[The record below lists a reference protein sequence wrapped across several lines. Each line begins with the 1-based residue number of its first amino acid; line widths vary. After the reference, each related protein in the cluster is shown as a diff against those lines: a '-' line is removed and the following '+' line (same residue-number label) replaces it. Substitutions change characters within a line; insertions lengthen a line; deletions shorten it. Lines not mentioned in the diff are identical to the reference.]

1 MLDEPTSGL
10 DPLMQREFYALLEE
24 YNRAGTTVFL
34 SSHVLSEVRRHCRNA
49 AILREGRLVAADAVK
64 NWDVT
69 GREED
74 FEETFIQF
82 YKGGS
87 GK

>member
-1 MLDEPTSGL
+1 
-10 DPLMQREFYALLEE
+10 
-24 YNRAGTTVFL
+24 
-34 SSHVLSEVRRHCRNA
+34 VLSEVRRHCRNA

-74 FEETFIQF
+74 FEETFIRF
-82 YKGGS
+82 YIGGAE
-87 GK
+87 K